1 MNPYTI
7 AAVWM
12 ALALVASVI
21 SIRAGIAVAL
31 AEILVGALAGNIPG
45 VSGLVQ
51 QTAFTTFLA
60 SMGSVTLTFLAGAEI
75 DPVSLRRHWKASLAI
90 GFVSFIVPF
99 ATAMLVTYFALHWN
113 LHAAEIAGVAL
124 STTSV
129 AVVYAVMV
137 ETGLNR
143 EELGKLILAACFVT
157 DLGTVLA
164 LGALFAGF
172 SLLLVVFAAVTAIA
186 LVAIS
191 PALRFVMSSLGHRVS
206 EPEIKFLFLVLL
218 GLGGLATAAGS
229 EAVLPAYLIGLATAG
244 VFLGDR
250 LLMDRMRSTAFA
262 LLTPFFFLRA
272 GILISVPALLE
283 GAGVI
288 GLLFLT
294 KIASKLLGVWP
305 TAAAFGVGR
314 RDRNYLTLLMATGLT
329 FGSISALYGL
339 NHGLVT
345 RAQYSE
351 LLTVVILSAIVP
363 TLVAQRLFQPH
374 LIDADEEEALGAE
387 DASIVHRRTGRT

>member
-1 MNPYTI
+1 MNTYTV
-7 AAVWM
+7 AAVWV
-12 ALALVASVI
+12 ALALLASIV

-31 AEILVGALAGNIPG
+31 AEILVGAAAGNLPG
-45 VSGLVQ
+45 VSGLVE

-60 SMGSVTLTFLAGAEI
+60 SIGSVTLTFLAGAEI

-90 GFVSFIVPF
+90 GFASFAVPF
-99 ATAMLVTYFALHWN
+99 AGAWLVAYLWLGWAFRS
-113 LHAAEIAGVAL
+113 AELAGVAL

-143 EELGKLILAACFVT
+143 QELGKLILAACFVT

-172 SLLLVVFAAVTAIA
+172 SPLMLVFALATVVAV
-186 LVAIS
+186 VAIG
-191 PALRFVMSSLGHRVS
+191 PALRFVKRALGRRVS
-206 EPEIKFLFLVLL
+206 EPEIKFLLVVLL

-229 EAVLPAYLIGLATAG
+229 EAVLPAYVVGLASAG
-244 VFLGDR
+244 AFHADR
-250 LLMDRMRSTAFA
+250 VLMDRLRSIAFA

-272 GILISVPALLE
+272 GLLISIPALAG

-288 GLLFLT
+288 ALLFAT
-294 KIASKLLGVWP
+294 KMVAKLAGVWP
-305 TAAAFGVGR
+305 VAAAFGVGS
-314 RDRNYLTLLMATGLT
+314 RDRNYVTLLMATGLT

-339 NHGLVT
+339 NHGLVD
-345 RAQYSE
+345 RAQYSQ
-351 LLTVVILSAIVP
+351 LLTVVILSAVLP
-363 TLVAQRLFQPH
+363 TLVAQRLFQPQVV
-374 LIDADEEEALGAE
+374 DVEEEEALGAE
-387 DASIVHRRTGRT
+387 DASIVRREN